1 MRGPDR
7 FTSLWLESTL
17 DPVSAKT
24 HNVVMTAQPPPTP
37 PNSEAT
43 ASRSTPVRTVRLGKH
58 DRDEAKRLFALMVEV
73 FAEGGEK
80 LSDAYVETVLERA
93 DFWAIAALAGSEIV
107 GGLTAHTLPM
117 TRTASSEIFI
127 YDIAVRSDCQRRGIG
142 RQLVTHLRKEGA
154 ALGIDDVFVPA
165 DNDDVHALDF
175 YRALGGEAAPVT
187 IFTFGRPT

>member
-1 MRGPDR
+1 M
-7 FTSLWLESTL
+7 FLFSQ
-17 DPVSAKT
+17 KT

-43 ASRSTPVRTVRLGKH
+43 ASRSTPVRTVRLGKY

-142 RQLVTHLRKEGA
+142 RQLVAHLRKEGA

-187 IFTFGRPT
+187 IFTFGRPM